1 MYKPLR
7 NRDLAELVGTIETD
21 RVVLK
26 NDAEKYLQVDGN
38 FGTELQNGL
47 TKTFSREY
55 DVAAIDFIKAKYDED
70 FEVVPVF
77 VWDGQMIEQ
86 EEFDSVEAFAQ
97 SLVDDGSIILYHE
110 EEQAQEEPEAQS
122 LEEEAE

>member
-26 NDAEKYLQVDGN
+26 NDTEKYLQVDGN
-38 FGTELQNGL
+38 FGAELQNGL
-47 TKTFSREY
+47 TKTFSRKY
-55 DVAAIDFIKAKYDED
+55 DLAAIDFTKAKYNED

-77 VWDGQMIEQ
+77 VWDGQIVEQ
-86 EEFDSVEAFAQ
+86 EGFETAEAFAQ
-97 SLVDDGSIILYHE
+97 SLVDDGTIILYH
-110 EEQAQEEPEAQS
+110 QEEPEPEAQF